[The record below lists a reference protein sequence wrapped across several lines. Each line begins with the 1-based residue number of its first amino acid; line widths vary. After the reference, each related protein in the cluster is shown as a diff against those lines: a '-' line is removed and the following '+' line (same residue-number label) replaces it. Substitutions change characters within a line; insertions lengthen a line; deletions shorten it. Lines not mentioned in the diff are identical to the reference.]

1 MKTCRHTL
9 HSDFY
14 FHATLIAKKQK
25 LVRKFSCHQT
35 ASAVILEMRGSDQ
48 YFCVQFEKKNYELN
62 MFSYVSIAIQI
73 YYLQSV
79 I

>member
-1 MKTCRHTL
+1 
-9 HSDFY
+9 
-14 FHATLIAKKQK
+14 
-25 LVRKFSCHQT
+25 
-35 ASAVILEMRGSDQ
+35 MRGSDQ